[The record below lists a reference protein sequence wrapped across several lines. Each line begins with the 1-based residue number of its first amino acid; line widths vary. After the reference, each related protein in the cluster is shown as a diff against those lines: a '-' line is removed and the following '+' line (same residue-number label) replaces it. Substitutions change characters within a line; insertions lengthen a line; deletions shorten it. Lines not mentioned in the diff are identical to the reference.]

1 MLAFTVFGIGV
12 FILSLLVAYGKSLE
26 NKKKFFYQLAV
37 IIVLLVVWLIL
48 VGAKTYLLKS
58 GFTIDKI
65 TVKQAGAIELIV
77 NTIYPFIIAPLIA
90 MFIAIFK
97 VVK

>member
-12 FILSLLVAYGKSLE
+12 LMLSLMVAYGKSTE
-26 NKKKFFYQLAV
+26 NKKKFMHQLIV
-37 IIVLLVVWLIL
+37 IIGLLVIWLVII
-48 VGAKTYLLKS
+48 GIKSYLLKS

>member
-1 MLAFTVFGIGV
+1 MLAFIVFGIGV
-12 FILSLLVAYGKSLE
+12 YILSILVAYGKGLN
-26 NKKKFFYQLAV
+26 NKKKVTYELAV
-37 IIVLLVVWLIL
+37 IIVLLAIWLVL
-48 VGAKTYLLKS
+48 VGMKTYLLKS
-58 GFTIDKI
+58 GFTIDRI

-90 MFIAIFK
+90 MFFAIFK